1 MAGERVLDRFDS
13 FDLGKQ
19 NTTHIFRLS
28 TFASSRHNYTLIVLA
43 NILQRSMKS
52 PGALAAATAASDF
65 MRFLAYFTNLPRS
78 ARSRKRIKKKCQR
91 GNRRNQVEH
100 PVTFSKLKP
109 PHQYY
114 GFPWLVLSVG
124 DMKLWCSKFNANV
137 LEVGQ
142 NHIHIYHTRILRTHI
157 RCLHIMQNQM
167 ATDDIEWQWKC
178 NQQCLPVACQNE
190 TEPEEQKRQ
199 SASGFSRHLTAGDK
213 RQMKQTLESHD
224 KQEKKCHTPPSAVTK
239 NYVQPTFITLSS
251 LSFLMMV
258 VVENVFL
265 ARKAKVCDMCKLLE
279 FFLVP
284 NFIGFQQEKW
294 QKKFRNVICQLN
306 ITSRLKFPSKC
317 NIYIYIS

>member
-224 KQEKKCHTPPSAVTK
+224 KQEKKCHTPQ
-239 NYVQPTFITLSS
+239 VQSQKIMYNQHLSHFLHFLSWWWWWWKMFFWLEKPKCATCANFWSFSWFRTL
-251 LSFLMMV
+251 L
-258 VVENVFL
+258 VFS
-265 ARKAKVCDMCKLLE
+265 RKSGKR
-279 FFLVP
+279 
-284 NFIGFQQEKW
+284 NFE
-294 QKKFRNVICQLN
+294 
-306 ITSRLKFPSKC
+306 T
-317 NIYIYIS
+317 

>member
-1 MAGERVLDRFDS
+1 MAFEQIYLSSGKCNWKLVNGLSAAPIRVPKSFGLDKTLNDLFSICCLWNELKIKSTAMAGERVLDRFDS

-124 DMKLWCSKFNANV
+124 DMKLWWSKFNANV

-142 NHIHIYHTRILRTHI
+142 NHIYYAHTYG
-157 RCLHIMQNQM
+157 
-167 ATDDIEWQWKC
+167 
-178 NQQCLPVACQNE
+178 V
-190 TEPEEQKRQ
+190 
-199 SASGFSRHLTAGDK
+199 
-213 RQMKQTLESHD
+213 
-224 KQEKKCHTPPSAVTK
+224 
-239 NYVQPTFITLSS
+239 
-251 LSFLMMV
+251 
-258 VVENVFL
+258 
-265 ARKAKVCDMCKLLE
+265 
-279 FFLVP
+279 
-284 NFIGFQQEKW
+284 
-294 QKKFRNVICQLN
+294 
-306 ITSRLKFPSKC
+306 
-317 NIYIYIS
+317 YI